1 MARAFLFMRPI
12 RSSIRQ
18 AIVVTWFVLTV
29 GSLLVRA
36 YTWRDLNRAI
46 SASEKSSATADA
58 LHRVFS
64 HLQDAETSARGYLN
78 SGTKDF
84 LEPYYLAVKQ
94 LPADF
99 DRLADLVVQ
108 TQEMQKELIELRAL
122 AEVRMNLLKRSV
134 ENRENLSNRSPVE
147 QNIGREGKDVMDKIR
162 SIVARMEARLDNLFS
177 EQGIER
183 RSQMRK
189 AELTSNVAGL
199 VGVGAGILALYFSY
213 VARRQAE
220 KEAQLTIEKERAEM
234 AGHEKS
240 AFLANMSHEIRTPM
254 NAILGFSDL
263 LDREIMSDQKRA
275 YVRHIREAGQ
285 SLVQLINDILDLS
298 KVEAGMLELHLEP
311 TDVREVCEFTRT
323 VVAQAA
329 AKKGLKL
336 EVEVAAELPKAL
348 LLDRGRLRQI
358 LVNLVGNAVKFTDQG
373 FVKLAVT
380 WEKKAT
386 DRSHIHLFFEVTD
399 SGVGIPPDLRTQ
411 VFDPFVQSDTR
422 RDIERQG
429 TGLGLSIV
437 KRLTDAMGGTVGV
450 ESSVGR
456 GSIFRLHFPEVEVSA
471 KLPVSDLQPTDKNV
485 NLDDFRPSKLLI
497 VDDNATNRDLIA
509 GMFASSNHRLVFA
522 SSGREAIAATVNE
535 KPDLIL
541 MDIRMPDMDGR
552 GALEEI
558 RKRPGLEMLPV
569 IAVTASSLLDMED
582 EMRRIFS
589 GYIRKPFGRRQIY
602 DEFVNFLPKIDL
614 DSVPEPPPSAAKT
627 PEAPVVVEIAD
638 PARLR
643 RDLQHLLTDR
653 WPAVKDSLAIGETTA
668 FAKEVSALS
677 PGHPILDAY
686 GRDLEKYA
694 QTFSLVEL
702 ERQVQ
707 SFPTIVA
714 DTLRS
719 IP

>member
-1 MARAFLFMRPI
+1 MRPI

-18 AIVVTWFVLTV
+18 AIVVTWFVLTA

-46 SASEKSSATADA
+46 AASEKSSATSDA

-64 HLQDAETSARGYLN
+64 LMQDAETSARGFLN
-78 SGTKDF
+78 TGAKDF
-84 LEPYYLAVKQ
+84 LEPYNLAVKQ
-94 LPADF
+94 LPGAF
-99 DRLADLVVQ
+99 DRLADLIVQ

-122 AEVRMNLLKRSV
+122 AEVRMNLLKKSV
-134 ENRENLSNRSPVE
+134 ENRDNLNSRSPGE
-147 QNIGREGKDVMDKIR
+147 QNISREGKEVMDKIR
-162 SIVARMEARLDNLFS
+162 AIVARMEARLENLFS

-183 RSQMRK
+183 RAQMRK
-189 AELTSNVAGL
+189 AEVTTNVAGL

-234 AGHEKS
+234 AGREKS

-263 LDREIMSDQKRA
+263 LDRESMSDQTRA

-329 AKKGLKL
+329 AKKSLKF

-348 LLDRGRLRQI
+348 LLDRGRLRQV
-358 LVNLVGNAVKFTDQG
+358 LVNLVGNAVKFTNQG

-386 DRSHIHLFFEVTD
+386 DRSHIHLFFEVSD
-399 SGVGIPPDLRTQ
+399 SGVGIPPEQRNH
-411 VFDPFVQSDTR
+411 VFEPFVQSDTR

-450 ESSVGR
+450 ESTVGR
-456 GSIFRLHFPEVEVSA
+456 GSLFRVHFPEVEVSA

-485 NLDDFRPSKLLI
+485 NFDDFRPSRLLV
-497 VDDNATNRDLIA
+497 VDDNPTNRDLIA
-509 GMFASSNHRLVFA
+509 GMFAATNHRLVFA
-522 SSGREAIAATVNE
+522 SNGREAISAAVSE
-535 KPDLIL
+535 KPDLIF

-552 GALEEI
+552 GALAEI
-558 RKRPGLEMLPV
+558 RKRPELEVLPV
-569 IAVTASSLLDMED
+569 IAVTASTLLEMEG
-582 EMRRIFS
+582 EMRRAFS

-602 DEFVNFLPKIDL
+602 DELVQFLPKFEPGSL
-614 DSVPEPPPSAAKT
+614 PELPP
-627 PEAPVVVEIAD
+627 APRESTAPMAVEIAD

-643 RDLQHLLTDR
+643 RDLQRLLDER
-653 WPAVKDSLAIGETTA
+653 WPAVKDHLAIGETTA

-677 PGHPILDAY
+677 AGHPMLEAY

-707 SFPTIVA
+707 SFPTLVA
-714 DTLRS
+714 ETLQS
-719 IP
+719 IPQDL